1 MAVLPEIEVARSTS
15 ESNDSSDL
23 PIMSLTDDLDTSV
36 VDEMKLLQLVPS
48 NMKPVGM
55 SNFRQT
61 FQRKASSAVKI
72 PKTPKDR
79 WKEAAHKIKLI
90 KDPWAKFEIDKYPV
104 EHVVRH
110 RYNPLKKTWKKDN
123 CVVRVESKQFANGA
137 MRSCFRL

>member
-1 MAVLPEIEVARSTS
+1 MAVLPEVEGGRATS
-15 ESNDSSDL
+15 ESNDDL
-23 PIMSLTDDLDTSV
+23 PFMMSLTDELGTSE
-36 VDEMKLLQLVPS
+36 VDELKLLKLAPS

-55 SNFRQT
+55 SNFRQP
-61 FQRKASSAVKI
+61 FQRKASAVKVA
-72 PKTPKDR
+72 KTPKDR

-110 RYNPLKKTWKKDN
+110 RYNPVTKSWKKDN
-123 CVVRVESKQFANGA
+123 CVVKVESKQFANGA